1 MNRNQIEEKLG
12 KIHCGSFTK
21 VVYKTTLTVNKD
33 HKGVEVTKVVK
44 AVVRIGVRYSEM
56 ASVKAKAAAKAVTGL
71 AVDLNKLP
79 WGEWVSRFLI
89 ENKGQLYVRFA
100 CAKNNANLKPV
111 VLGYYANGEEVSEE
125 RAREM
130 THPSE
135 WTKKE
140 DDLDVFNK
148 KIEDVISIGK

>member
-21 VVYKTTLTVNKD
+21 VVYKTTLAADKD
-33 HKGVEVTKVVK
+33 HKGVEVAKVVK

-71 AVDLNKLP
+71 SADLNKLP
-79 WGEWVSRFLI
+79 WGKWAGRFLI

-100 CAKNNANLKPV
+100 CAKNNASLKPV
-111 VLGYYANGEEVSEE
+111 VLGYYANGEKISEDE
-125 RAREM
+125 AKAM
-130 THPSE
+130 TRPSE
-135 WTKKE
+135 WARK
-140 DDLDVFNK
+140 DDNLDVFNK
-148 KIEDVISIGK
+148 RIEDVISIGK

>member
-1 MNRNQIEEKLG
+1 MNEQQISEILEG
-12 KIHCGSFTK
+12 IHCGSFTK
-21 VVYKTTLTVNKD
+21 VVYKTTLATNKD

-44 AVVRIGVRYSEM
+44 SVIRIGVRYSEM

-79 WGEWVSRFLI
+79 WGNWVNRFLI
-89 ENKGQLYVRFA
+89 ENKGQLYVRFS
-100 CAKNNANLKPV
+100 CSKNNAKLKPV
-111 VLGYYANGEEVSEE
+111 VLGYYADGKEISEE
-125 RAREM
+125 EAREM
-130 THPSE
+130 TRPSE

-148 KIEDVISIGK
+148 KIEDIISIGK